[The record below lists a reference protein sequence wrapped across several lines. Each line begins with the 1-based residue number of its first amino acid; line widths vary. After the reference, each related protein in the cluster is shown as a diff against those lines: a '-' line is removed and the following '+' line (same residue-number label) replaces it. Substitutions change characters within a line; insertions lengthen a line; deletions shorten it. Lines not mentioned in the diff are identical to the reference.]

1 MCKSY
6 VWHAKK
12 GGMYTHSQKRHPCR
26 YSKEYYLAHAAQTL
40 SLYTRGLQCKD
51 GLYKQTLLQNN
62 KQVQKAIG
70 YGFPF
75 EELAGCTHDGKV
87 CVLVSRHLDDTL
99 KHILVVPAVWPASL
113 STLRKAFGQGL
124 TPSARKRG
132 NISDDLTL
140 RVCDALAQVPPAHL
154 PHIPNPIHID
164 DWQAQYREHP
174 QHVSD
179 FKVPAVTARRNT
191 IYVLRIDAKIHGQQ
205 ARDDGISKLLP
216 DLCNFIEVYFD
227 STCAVKLLDPL
238 DVIVDLTKR
247 HKVGYKTKT
256 WRGKAANTSVDWRVK
271 EGVAEDG
278 QLCATDLLCEL
289 SSLSCPADTVCVLG
303 VTMRDLYLNE
313 DDDFTQGLAGG
324 EWLQLMDWTRNY
336 T

>member
-1 MCKSY
+1 MYS
-6 VWHAKK
+6 HAL
-12 GGMYTHSQKRHPCR
+12 TRHPCR
-26 YSKEYYLAHAAQTL
+26 YSKEYYLAHAAKTL
-40 SLYTRGLQCKD
+40 SLYTRGLKCSD
-51 GLYKQTLLQNN
+51 GLYRQTQLKNN

-70 YGFPF
+70 YGYPY

-99 KHILVVPAVWPASL
+99 QHILVVPAVWPASL
-113 STLRKAFGQGL
+113 STLRKAFGQDL
-124 TPSARKRG
+124 TSKAKRG
-132 NISDDLTL
+132 KISDALTL
-140 RVCDALAQVPPAHL
+140 RVCDALAQVPTAHL

-191 IYVLRIDAKIHGQQ
+191 IYVLHIDAKINGQKAQ
-205 ARDDGISKLLP
+205 DDGISKLLP
-216 DLCNFIEVYFD
+216 DLCTFIEVYFD

-238 DVIVDLTKR
+238 DVAVDLKQR

-256 WRGKAANTSVDWRVK
+256 WRGKAANTSVNWRVK

-278 QLCATDLLCEL
+278 QLCATDLLIEL
-289 SSLSCPADTVCVLG
+289 SLRKCPADTVCVLG

-313 DDDFTQGLAGG
+313 EDDFTQGLAGG
-324 EWLQLMDWTRNY
+324 GWVGIS
-336 T
+336 